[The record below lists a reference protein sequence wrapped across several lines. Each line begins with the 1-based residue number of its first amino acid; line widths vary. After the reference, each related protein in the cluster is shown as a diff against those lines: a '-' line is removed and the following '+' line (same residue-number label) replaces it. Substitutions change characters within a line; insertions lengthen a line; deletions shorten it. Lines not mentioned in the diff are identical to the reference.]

1 MHRPPPA
8 RGLTLLETLVATGIV
23 ALLMTL
29 ALPSFGSM
37 LARHRLRAAAEHLAM
52 DLAEGRLQAARR
64 GQPLYLN
71 LQPGPDW
78 CYALAGSAACAC
90 SPAQVCQLKAVRAGD
105 HPGVTLLAGP
115 ALRIDPQPGAST
127 GSALLQGSDGTQL
140 RVALTP
146 LGRPK
151 VCAPGAAVPGMPGC

>member
-1 MHRPPPA
+1 MRHSPPA

-23 ALLMTL
+23 ALLLTL

-37 LARHRLRAAAEHLAM
+37 LARHRLKAAAEHLAM
-52 DLAEGRLQAARR
+52 DLADGRLQAARR
-64 GQPLYLN
+64 GQLLYLN
-71 LQPGPDW
+71 LQAGPDW

-90 SPAQVCQLKAVRAGD
+90 SPAQACQLKAVRAQD

-115 ALRIDPQPGAST
+115 ALRIDPQPGASA
-127 GSALLQGSDGTQL
+127 GSALLQGSDGMQL

-151 VCAPGAAVPGMPGC
+151 VCAPDASVPGVPGC

>member
-1 MHRPPPA
+1 MRAPSA
-8 RGLTLLETLVATGIV
+8 RGLTLLETIVATGIV

-37 LARHRLRAAAEHLAM
+37 LARQRLKAAAEHLAM

-71 LQPGPDW
+71 LQSGPEW
-78 CYALAGSAACAC
+78 CYALAGSPACAC
-90 SPAQVCQLKAVRAGD
+90 SPAQICQLKAVRAGD

-115 ALRIDPQPGAST
+115 ALRIDPQPGASG

-151 VCAPGAAVPGMPGC
+151 VCAPGAAVAGMPSC